1 MGSPQTKRNKILK
14 MKIAATLVALA
25 TAQAPPESKTCPDCQ
40 NWHTAA
46 NAVVDANPHLV
57 QEWAIAVGQEQCSV
71 IWQDDALCRYLSEED
86 SSTGQNP
93 GSREWTVTRGV
104 VPTLCA
110 LKKPDQASWEKH
122 LKWPTH
128 ARPAKISGTTI

>member
-1 MGSPQTKRNKILK
+1 MGTKQQKILK

-25 TAQAPPESKTCPDCQ
+25 AAQAPPESKTCPDCQ

-46 NAVVDANPHLV
+46 NAVVDANPNLL
-57 QEWAIAVGQEQCSV
+57 QEWAIAVGKEQCSV
-71 IWQDDALCRYLSEED
+71 IWQDDALCDILSEED

-93 GSREWTVTRGV
+93 GSREWTVTHGAAL
-104 VPTLCA
+104 TLCA
-110 LKKPDQASWEKH
+110 LKKLDPALWEKH

-128 ARPAKISGTTI
+128 ALPAKISGTTI